1 MIFRQDG
8 SGKTGTARPLLT
20 KHPLTKLV
28 EEETYLTTTYRDI
41 PGHRPH
47 KPYANSKIALCAY
60 PIDSTVRLCIMHAQC
75 KTSPKWIFGSNI
87 NTKNHMSLEPTR
99 SPTQRAPQFSC
110 EGRERSTK
118 RQRQTDRF
126 WEEGELMGVVM
137 GVAMR
142 EWWRNGKNQ
151 NAVVF

>member
-1 MIFRQDG
+1 MH
-8 SGKTGTARPLLT
+8 KARRARNG
-20 KHPLTKLV
+20 
-28 EEETYLTTTYRDI
+28 YLEAISI
-41 PGHRPH
+41 P
-47 KPYANSKIALCAY
+47 KI
-60 PIDSTVRLCIMHAQC
+60 
-75 KTSPKWIFGSNI
+75 
-87 NTKNHMSLEPTR
+87 MSLEPTR

-137 GVAMR
+137 GVVMGVAMR